1 MVSRGWRNKRTAM
14 AGLSRSFLA
23 LWSLPVLSLPVLSFP
38 VLWFGAMLTAQAAD
52 VAVPNALKDWQD
64 WALHGE
70 EFRRCPLSHGQD
82 GREAGDFACVWYG
95 NLNLQADA
103 GGARFTLPIEVLG
116 SKEQLVR
123 LPGSADLWPRAVS
136 DGVRSVAVLDRGGE
150 PQVLLAPG
158 RSTLQGEIRWRQ
170 VPGALPLPDGIAL
183 VSLMLNGKPVTA
195 VQRDGSALMLA
206 SDDKP
211 ATVQDTLQLRV
222 YQRLQDGIPLQLETV
237 LKLTA
242 TGSAREVLLGAPLL
256 PDFVPTAM
264 QSKLA
269 ARLDE
274 TGQLRVQLRAGEWEL
289 RLHSRARQ
297 MPESLSLPAENGLWP
312 SEQIWSWQSA
322 ESLRAAS
329 LEGGAPIDPVQA
341 DVPGEWHELPAL
353 RVRSGDSLR
362 ISERSRGRQVT
373 DNALQLQRD
382 LWLRFDGSTYS
393 FRDQV
398 NGNLR
403 RDWRLDMATPYQ
415 LQHVSDS
422 GQALPISSGDTD
434 ALRGVELR
442 RSYLSL
448 QASGELERD
457 GSMLATGW
465 QTRFD
470 SAQIQLHLPPGYRLL
485 AASGVDQAPGSFIER
500 WNLLDTFVLV
510 LTAVLVY
517 KLYGVLWALLVL
529 LAFGFLFHEPDMPQ
543 WLLPNAALA
552 LLACRYAS
560 GKLQVWLQRYRLLS
574 LAALVLILI
583 PFAAGQISALL
594 HPQLEPQTGA
604 YDYRHAPEVYDQA
617 MPVAAPAPVMAEA
630 MMRKSSEEDAMRARE
645 MEQRIEVTGSRIS
658 KSDIYQTYADNTIN
672 QSGKGIPD
680 WRWHRYELSWS
691 GPVDAEQTLSLWLLP
706 YSVRVLLVLLAIGI
720 FAAFFLRVV
729 RELSGRSPLQLARQ
743 KLGLASVLAPWLLLG
758 MLIAG
763 AAFPERAQADVP
775 SAELLNELKTR
786 LTLPPT
792 CAPICAELSA
802 AEVRAER
809 DQITLTLEVN
819 AVVATAIP
827 VPGRIG
833 DWLPTQVSRDGER
846 SVARL
851 RGNSVSVWVPTGRHR
866 LQLIGTAPGSDRVS
880 LNFALKPRQLRV
892 ELDGWEASGLLGDL
906 LPSGALALTRAAS
919 KTAVE
924 RPGANGVNQLSVP
937 PFVQVERTL
946 QFAESWRVE
955 TQVRRLAPRAG
966 AFTVA
971 LPLLPGEAVQDDQL
985 KVENAVVQLHFAAT
999 EQTVRFSSSL
1009 ARAETLVLQSPAD
1022 APYVEIWQLVP
1033 DNQWRLQTQ
1042 GTPQIAND
1050 DGEDWLQTYAPRPGE
1065 QLTVAVTRPAIVTG
1079 ATLAIDQLQLQHA
1092 QGQRG
1097 ATGSLTLRYRATQ
1110 GGEQVITLPAALD
1123 VLQVQL
1129 DGRDQVVRPRDG
1141 VLTVPVLPGE
1151 HTLSVN
1157 YRDSSEATLRQQLP
1171 AIALGVPAAN
1181 LSYSLQMPDNRW
1193 ILYTSGPTLGPAVLY
1208 WSALL
1213 VFIAL
1218 AFVLARSGLTAV
1230 SFRDWLLLGL
1240 GLSTV
1245 SWWVLALLVVW
1256 FLVLRWRERQLTMPT
1271 GGGFNLQQFALMALS
1286 VIAVLVLVGSVPAAL
1301 LSSPDMMLTGNGSY
1315 GNQLNWFADY
1325 SADALPNVSV
1335 LSVPMWL
1342 YKGAMLLWAI
1352 WLSFALLRWIKHAW
1366 QALNVGGFWQS
1377 KPGKARLATGGEPD
1391 ATSWPAD
1398 NADNAD
1404 KPASP

>member
-1 MVSRGWRNKRTAM
+1 MVGNNGRKFRMVAAIG
-14 AGLSRSFLA
+14 A
-23 LWSLPVLSLPVLSFP
+23 LL
-38 VLWFGAMLTAQAAD
+38 LWLGTGQHVQAAD
-52 VAVPNALKDWQD
+52 VAVPTALKDWQD

-82 GREAGDFACVWYG
+82 GREAGDFSCVWYG

-103 GGARFTLPIEVLG
+103 GGVRFTLPLDVLG

-150 PQVLLAPG
+150 PHVLLAPG
-158 RSTLQGEIRWRQ
+158 RVTLQGEIRWRQ
-170 VPGALPLPDGIAL
+170 VPGALPLPDGLAL
-183 VSLMLNGKPVTA
+183 VSLVLHGKPVTS

-211 ATVQDTLQLRV
+211 TTVQDTLQLRV

-237 LKLTA
+237 LKLTV
-242 TGSAREVLLGAPLL
+242 TGSAREVVLGAPLL

-274 TGQLRVQLRAGEWEL
+274 SGQLLVQLRAGEWEL
-289 RLHSRARQ
+289 RLHSRAKQ
-297 MPESLSLPAENGLWP
+297 MPETLSLPSENGLWP
-312 SEQIWSWQSA
+312 REQIWSWQSA

-353 RVRSGDSLR
+353 QVRAGDSLR

-398 NGNLR
+398 NGSLR
-403 RDWRLDMATPYQ
+403 RDWRLDMAAPYQ
-415 LQHVSDS
+415 LLQVNDN
-422 GQALPISSGDTD
+422 GQALPISSGSNENV
-434 ALRGVELR
+434 RGVELR
-442 RSYLSL
+442 TSNLSL
-448 QASGELERD
+448 QASGEFTRD
-457 GSMLATGW
+457 GSMAATGW

-470 SAQIQLHLPPGYRLL
+470 NAQIQLHLPPGYRLL
-485 AASGVDQAPGSFIER
+485 AATGVDQAPGSFIER
-500 WNLLDTFVLV
+500 WNLLDTFILV

-517 KLYGVLWALLVL
+517 KLYGVIWALLVL

-560 GKLQVWLQRYRLLS
+560 GKLGVWLQRYRLLS

-594 HPQLEPQTGA
+594 HPQLESQDGG
-604 YDYRHAPEVYDQA
+604 YSYRHAPEVYDQA
-617 MPVAAPAPVMAEA
+617 MPAMAPAPVMEEAIARKQAEA
-630 MMRKSSEEDAMRARE
+630 EVDAMRSRE
-645 MEQRIEVTGSRIS
+645 MEQRVEVTGSRIS
-658 KSDIYQTYADNTIN
+658 KSDIYQSYAENTIN

-680 WRWHRYELSWS
+680 WRWHSYQLSWS

-720 FAAFFLRVV
+720 LAAFFLRVV

-743 KLGLASVLAPWLLLG
+743 KLGLASVMAPWLLLG
-758 MLIAG
+758 VLLAG
-763 AAFPERAQADVP
+763 ATMSPGAHATVP
-775 SAELLNELKTR
+775 SAELLNELKAR
-786 LTLPPT
+786 LTTPPT

-809 DQITLTLEVN
+809 DQITLTLDVN
-819 AVVATAIP
+819 AVIATAIP

-851 RGNSVSVWVPTGRHR
+851 RGSSVVVWVPAGRHR
-866 LQLIGTAPGSDRVS
+866 LQLTGAAPGSDRVS

-892 ELDGWEASGLLGDL
+892 ELDGWEASGLQGDL

-919 KTAVE
+919 KSLVE
-924 RPGANGVNQLSVP
+924 RSGAGANGVNQLSVP

-946 QFAESWRVE
+946 QFADTWRVE
-955 TQVRRLAPRAG
+955 TQVRRLAPRTG

-999 EQTVRFSSSL
+999 EQTVSFSSSL
-1009 ARAETLVLQSPAD
+1009 ARAETLTLQSPAD
-1022 APYVEIWQLVP
+1022 VPYVEIWQLAP
-1033 DNQWRLQTQ
+1033 DNQWRLQTE
-1042 GTPQIAND
+1042 GTPQIANE

-1065 QLTVAVTRPAIVTG
+1065 QLTVAVSRPAIVSG
-1079 ATLAIDQLQLQHA
+1079 ATLAIDQLQLQHG

-1097 ATGSLTLRYRATQ
+1097 ASGSLTLRYRATQ
-1110 GGEQVITLPAALD
+1110 GGEQAIHLPAALD

-1129 DGRDQVVRPRDG
+1129 DGREQVVRPRDG

-1151 HTLSVN
+1151 HTLSLQ
-1157 YRDSSEATLRQQLP
+1157 YRDSSEAALHQQLP

-1193 ILYTSGPTLGPAVLY
+1193 ILFTGGPTLGPAVLY

-1218 AFVLARSGLTAV
+1218 AFVLARSGLTSV
-1230 SFRDWLLLGL
+1230 PFRDWLLLGL

-1256 FLVLRWRERQLTMPT
+1256 FLVLRWREQQLTMPT
-1271 GGGFNLQQFALMALS
+1271 GGIFNLQQFALMAFS

-1325 SADALPNVSV
+1325 SSDELPNVSV
-1335 LSVPMWL
+1335 ISVPMWL

-1352 WLSFALLRWIKHAW
+1352 WLSFALLRWIKLAW
-1366 QALNVGGFWQS
+1366 QAVNVGGFWQS

-1391 ATSWPAD
+1391 AVSPPVND
-1398 NADNAD
+1398 NPSSPDNSG
-1404 KPASP
+1404 KPAAP